1 MIKRFLQKQGA
12 FGLVIP
18 AEDMS
23 CLVGRNAEYNPP
35 LESES
40 KDFTLINVDISD
52 AVQVTTM
59 YVPIILPK

>member
-12 FGLVIP
+12 LGLVIP

-23 CLVGRNAEYNPP
+23 CLVGRNSEYNPL
-35 LESES
+35 LESEP
-40 KDFTLINVDISD
+40 KDFTLVNVDISD

-59 YVPIILPK
+59 YVPMILPK